1 MMATYSLLM
10 TYLPLYISYQT
21 RQKKVIS
28 SPELRVPQRVHP
40 VADLHGPP
48 LPHGVHPG
56 LGGLPALVA
65 PGVEPALCCDQLPV
79 DVVEDGA
86 LGLSQGRREDGA
98 LEGEDGAAGGE
109 DVLGGVE
116 GRLVADEGQV
126 GQEVGP

>member
-1 MMATYSLLM
+1 MMATYWLLM
-10 TYLPLYISYQT
+10 TYLPLYT

-56 LGGLPALVA
+56 LGGLLALVA
-65 PGVEPALCCDQLPV
+65 PGVEASPACDQLPV

-86 LGLSQGRREDGA
+86 LGISQGRREDGA

-116 GRLVADEGQV
+116 GRLVADKGEV